1 MPLKSSAALLS
12 AGQGWQEP
20 ILRCYRCLYPQ
31 IMLLSEV
38 NFGVKD
44 NKTAYSVDEPVIFRL
59 KY

>member
-1 MPLKSSAALLS
+1 MPS

-20 ILRCYRCLYPQ
+20 ILRCHRCMYPQ
-31 IMLLSEV
+31 ILLLSEV